1 MLKCLTKAEEELSDM
16 FIDNCKQT
24 DLCDFFC
31 AKNKHFRLKL

>member
-24 DLCDFFC
+24 DLCDFVVPRT
-31 AKNKHFRLKL
+31 NILD